1 MIAVCVKTWPF
12 DVRRMNETLD
22 DEEALEVDEGV
33 LVVVVAME
41 GATVEVPV
49 DETLEGVFEDD
60 ELILELAAEL
70 EGVVAGV
77 VDVVEEDVG
86 VVLVVEAATG
96 ALGEGVG
103 VATGAEV
110 AGVGALH
117 ETWTV
122 N

>member
-1 MIAVCVKTWPF
+1 
-12 DVRRMNETLD
+12 MNEMLD
-22 DEEALEVDEGV
+22 DEALKVVDEGV
-33 LVVVVAME
+33 LVVVVVE

-49 DETLEGVFEDD
+49 DETLERVFEDD
-60 ELILELAAEL
+60 GLTFELVAEL
-70 EGVVAGV
+70 EDVVAGV

-86 VVLVVEAATG
+86 VVVVVGAVTG
-96 ALGEGVG
+96 ALDEG

-110 AGVGALH
+110 AAGALN